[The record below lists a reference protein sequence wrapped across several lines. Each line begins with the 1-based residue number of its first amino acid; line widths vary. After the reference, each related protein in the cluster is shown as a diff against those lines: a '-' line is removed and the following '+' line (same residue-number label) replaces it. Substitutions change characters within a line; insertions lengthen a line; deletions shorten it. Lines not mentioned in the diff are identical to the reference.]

1 MTLEEKIEIVKEFKE
16 PAIAAINS
24 YLDLIYDLNEKYF
37 DDNGQLKEGLD
48 KNEKVEKFIKDL
60 KDDAAVK
67 YEVVRQKL
75 IKDDFNLSL
84 YEINLIASVFIY
96 VREVW
101 LKDIKKLEGA
111 AKEAEEVIEKLT
123 SAERGN

>member
-1 MTLEEKIEIVKEFKE
+1 M
-16 PAIAAINS
+16 
-24 YLDLIYDLNEKYF
+24 
-37 DDNGQLKEGLD
+37 D

-67 YEVVRQKL
+67 YEIVRQKL

-101 LKDIKKLEGA
+101 LKDIKKLDRA
-111 AKEAEEVIEKLT
+111 AKEAEGVIEKLT
-123 SAERGN
+123 SAEREKWLFENSLRKWYNYYSKEGDNGFYL